1 MAEKG
6 IIVASTP
13 PIAKPARRTQAERSS
28 TMRARI
34 LEAAIGSLFHHG
46 YGATTTVMVA
56 ATAKVSRGAMLH
68 HFPSKADLMLA
79 TLTEVMQRSAA
90 NFLAAA
96 NRIKDGWECYA
107 ALPDLRLE
115 SAQEPAGVAFM
126 EIMVGARSD
135 EAVRQR
141 FNEFR
146 AQLANR
152 TAQRMADWAQAS
164 GVKVT
169 DRDQA
174 VSRTV
179 TLAIF
184 GLAIQKQVLPNID
197 TEEVLAVLRDLK
209 RGAMEPAG
217 D

>member
-1 MAEKG
+1 M
-6 IIVASTP
+6 ASTA
-13 PIAKPARRTQAERSS
+13 PIAKPPRRTQAERSA
-28 TMRARI
+28 TMRTRI
-34 LEAAIGSLFHHG
+34 LEATIGSLFRHG

-79 TLTEVMQRSAA
+79 TLTEVMQRTAA
-90 NFLAAA
+90 DFLTAA
-96 NRIKDGWECYA
+96 NRIEDGWERYA
-107 ALPDLRLE
+107 ALPDLRFEAAL
-115 SAQEPAGVAFM
+115 EPAGVAFM

-141 FNEFR
+141 FDEFR
-146 AQLANR
+146 RQLAGR
-152 TAQRMADWAQAS
+152 TAQRMAEWAQAS

-179 TLAIF
+179 TLAVF
-184 GLAIQKQVLPNID
+184 GLAIQKQVLPGID

-209 RGAMEPAG
+209 RASMEPAG